1 MSSPTA
7 PRQNQQKPPCKG
19 DGYTWH
25 FGDQNTARIIMEC
38 KRESFW
44 FRGVLSPSKRF
55 GSVPKVALAGIL
67 GFVIGKI
74 SYMGACRKKFESAGF
89 EHFGKKLPPG
99 YMRFLFG
106 QPYYESEH
114 CKGKDGP
121 HQHTDDSNKS
131 EQPTPATG
139 DSSSKNA

>member
-1 MSSPTA
+1 
-7 PRQNQQKPPCKG
+7 
-19 DGYTWH
+19 
-25 FGDQNTARIIMEC
+25 MEC

-44 FRGVLSPSKRF
+44 FRALPLSLGSMLVTQGLMYKGVLSPSKRF